1 MAIDRIPNDFCRGH
15 WCNYAGIGP
24 FDYCGHAGSFDARD
38 VKYFDPRTG
47 DRLCREKPYDARAVL
62 WSDSAVFIQKNLA
75 NSTFKSG
82 SFTASYH
89 SVSQG
94 PDSRIHYL
102 SIGLSVLCGMLNAS
116 GSSFACNDRPVRCSA
131 LFTGHTL

>member
-15 WCNYAGIGP
+15 WCNYAGIAP

-47 DRLCREKPYDARAVL
+47 DRPYREKPYDARAVL
-62 WSDSAVFIQKNLA
+62 WGDGAVFIQKNLA

-82 SFTASYH
+82 LFTASYH

-94 PDSRIHYL
+94 PDSQIYYL
-102 SIGLSVLCGMLNAS
+102 SIGLSVL
-116 GSSFACNDRPVRCSA
+116 SSR
-131 LFTGHTL
+131 